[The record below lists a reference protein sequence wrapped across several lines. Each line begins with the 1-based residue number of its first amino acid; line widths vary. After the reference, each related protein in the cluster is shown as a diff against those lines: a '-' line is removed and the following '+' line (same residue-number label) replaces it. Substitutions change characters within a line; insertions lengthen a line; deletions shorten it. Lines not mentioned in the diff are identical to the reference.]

1 MTDIPL
7 KEYIQI
13 QITGIEREIN
23 RLNASHVDKTR
34 YDQLRLQVASLSEGI
49 QELEQRFNALDE
61 RLEVLETHDSI
72 GLWAF
77 RLIVGVATALLIGW
91 LSGLIG

>member
-13 QITGIEREIN
+13 QINNVEREIN
-23 RLNASHVDKTR
+23 RLNANHVDKTR
-34 YDQLRLQVASLSEGI
+34 YDQLRLQVASLSELI
-49 QELEQRFNALDE
+49 QEREQRFHSLDE

-77 RLIVGVATALLIGW
+77 RLVVGVATAILIGW